1 MPTVKN
7 HEDDD
12 TATVFDLVAANYVG
26 ENTLPDIE
34 TFFRFS
40 PSLNSIT
47 SQTFQSDMADTHE
60 LNFTI
65 ADLYDA
71 RKFASLY
78 ITVDS
83 TYDDT
88 RVTEPTALGEDLA
101 TIMANHNA

>member
-12 TATVFDLVAANYVG
+12 TATVFDLVAANYIG

-47 SQTFQSDMADTHE
+47 SQTF
-60 LNFTI
+60 
-65 ADLYDA
+65 
-71 RKFASLY
+71 
-78 ITVDS
+78 
-83 TYDDT
+83 
-88 RVTEPTALGEDLA
+88 
-101 TIMANHNA
+101 

>member
-7 HEDDD
+7 QEGDD

-47 SQTFQSDMADTHE
+47 SQTFQSYMAGTHE

-71 RKFASLY
+71 RRVASLH

-83 TYDDT
+83 TYNDT
-88 RVTEPTALGEDLA
+88 RVTEPFALGDSY
-101 TIMANHNA
+101 ANLTANYIA

>member
-12 TATVFDLVAANYVG
+12 TATIFDLVAANYVG

-47 SQTFQSDMADTHE
+47 SQTFQSDMAGTHE
-60 LNFTI
+60 VNITI

-71 RKFASLY
+71 RRFASLY

-88 RVTEPTALGEDLA
+88 RGTEPTAFGEDLE
-101 TIMANHNA
+101 TIMANHIA